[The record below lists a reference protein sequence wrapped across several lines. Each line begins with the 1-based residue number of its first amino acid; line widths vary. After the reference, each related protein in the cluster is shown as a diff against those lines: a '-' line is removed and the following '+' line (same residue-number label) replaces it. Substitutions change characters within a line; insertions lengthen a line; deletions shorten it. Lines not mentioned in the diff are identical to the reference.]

1 MPESIKRA
9 MGRVRRVHFVGI
21 GGAGMSGIAEV
32 MHNLGYT
39 VTGSDKNE
47 TDVTRRLSAAGIRI
61 ARGHAAEHVSD
72 ADVVVVSSAIS
83 PANPEVCAAQERR
96 IPVIRRAEMLAEL
109 MRFREGIAIAG
120 THGKTTTTSLIASVL
135 AEGRLDPTYVIG
147 GRLNSTGSHARLGE
161 GRYLVAEADESD
173 ASFLHLQPVIAVITN
188 IDADHLDFYQGDFG
202 NLKNSFVEFV
212 NRMPFYGLVVLC
224 ADDPVVMEILPRISK
239 SFVTFG
245 LDRDADY
252 RARITGRTASCIDFS
267 VARYGEAGWLEVN
280 LNLMGSHNVLN
291 ALAAIIV
298 ATELGVAR
306 EDIKRALSA
315 FQGIGRRCSILGEA
329 RLEKGTVMVIDDYAH
344 HPSEIKATLAAVKGG
359 WPDRRVIVVFQ
370 PHRYTRTRGLFDDF
384 CRVLADTD
392 MLFVMEVYPAGES
405 PISGIDSRALC
416 RGVRL
421 RGKVQPVYIEQRQ
434 QLDAAL
440 EEECQ
445 DGDILLLM
453 GAGDIG
459 NVGPALLAEYRQHAG
474 EGAGRGGT
482 GG

>member
-1 MPESIKRA
+1 MPEPIKHA
-9 MGRVRRVHFVGI
+9 MGRVRRMHFVGI

-47 TDVTRRLSAAGIRI
+47 TEVTRRLSAAGIGI
-61 ARGHAAEHVSD
+61 ARGHAAEQIGD

-83 PANPEVCAAQERR
+83 PENPELRVAHERR

-147 GRLNSTGSHARLGE
+147 GRLNSTGSHAKLGE

-173 ASFLHLQPVIAVITN
+173 ASFLHLQPVIAVVTN
-188 IDADHLDFYQGDFG
+188 IDADHLDFYQGDFE

-212 NRMPFYGLVVLC
+212 NRMPFYGLAVLC
-224 ADDPVVMEILPRISK
+224 ADDPVVMEILPRLGK
-239 SFVTFG
+239 SFVTYG
-245 LDRDADY
+245 IDREADY
-252 RARITGRTASCIDFS
+252 RARITGRAASRIAFS
-267 VARYGEAGWLEVN
+267 VARHGEANWLEVN
-280 LNLMGSHNVLN
+280 LNLSGAHNVLN
-291 ALAAIIV
+291 ALAAIVV

-306 EDIKRALSA
+306 EDIKRALSV
-315 FQGIGRRCSILGEA
+315 FQGIGRRCNILGEA
-329 RLEKGTVMVIDDYAH
+329 RIGKGTVMVIDDYAH
-344 HPSEIKATLAAVKGG
+344 HPTEIKATLAAVKGG
-359 WPDRRVIVVFQ
+359 WPGRRVIVAFQ
-370 PHRYTRTRGLFDDF
+370 PHRYTRTRDLFDDF
-384 CRVLADTD
+384 CRVLADAD
-392 MLFVMEVYPAGES
+392 ALLVLEIYPAGEA
-405 PISGIDSRALC
+405 PIGGIDSRALC
-416 RGVRL
+416 RGIRL
-421 RGKVQPVYIEQRQ
+421 RGKVQPVHIEERQ

-440 EEECQ
+440 SEMCE

-459 NVGPALLAEYRQHAG
+459 NLGPALLSGYRESHDGCA
-474 EGAGRGGT
+474 T
-482 GG
+482 